1 MESST
6 FEDPT
11 NQFMKK
17 LLFLVF
23 GIIPSLYAQ
32 DVTLTQL
39 TQNTFIHTSY
49 LQTNDFGHVPCN
61 GLVVRNGQEALVF
74 DTPTDDQN
82 AQKLIHLVQDSLHC
96 KIVAVIPTHF
106 HNDCLGGLLAF
117 HTAGIPSI
125 AHEKTIEL
133 TKENQLIEPQQGFKV
148 STTLRVGTQ
157 QVLVKFFGEGHTRD
171 NVVAYFPSEQ
181 VLFGGCLI
189 KELNATKG
197 YLGDAN
203 LQAWADTVSKIQVA
217 FPHVKHVVPGHGAAG
232 DPLLLDYTKKLFE
245 K

>member
-1 MESST
+1 METST
-6 FEDPT
+6 FEDLT
-11 NQFMKK
+11 NQFMTK

-23 GIIPSLYAQ
+23 GILPSLYAQ

-74 DTPTDDQN
+74 DTPTDDQS
-82 AQKLIHLVQDSLHC
+82 AQKLIRLVQDSLHC
-96 KIVAVIPTHF
+96 KIVAVIPAHF

-117 HTAGIPSI
+117 HTVGIPSI

-133 TKENQLIEPQQGFKV
+133 TKENQLIESQQGFKV

-203 LQAWADTVSKIQVA
+203 LQAWAATVSKIQVA
-217 FPHVKHVVPGHGAAG
+217 FPYVKHVVPGHGAAG
-232 DPLLLDYTKKLFE
+232 DSRLLDYTQKLFE

>member
-1 MESST
+1 
-6 FEDPT
+6 
-11 NQFMKK
+11 
-17 LLFLVF
+17 
-23 GIIPSLYAQ
+23 
-32 DVTLTQL
+32 
-39 TQNTFIHTSY
+39 
-49 LQTNDFGHVPCN
+49 
-61 GLVVRNGQEALVF
+61 VRIGQEALVF
-74 DTPTDDQN
+74 DTPTDDQS

>member
-1 MESST
+1 MESRT
-6 FEDPT
+6 FENLM
-11 NQFMKK
+11 NQRMKK
-17 LLFLVF
+17 LLYLVF
-23 GIIPSLYAQ
+23 GILPSVCAQ

-61 GLVVRNGQEALVF
+61 GLVVRNGQEALIF
-74 DTPTDDQN
+74 DTPTDDQS
-82 AQKLIHLVQDSLHC
+82 AQKLIRLVQDSLHC

-106 HNDCLGGLLAF
+106 HNDCLGGLKAF

-133 TKENQLIEPQQGFKV
+133 TKENQLIEPQQGFKG

-157 QVLVKFFGEGHTRD
+157 HVLVKFFGEGHTRD

-203 LQAWADTVSKIQVA
+203 VQAWSATVKQVQA
-217 FPHVKHVVPGHGAAG
+217 NFPDVKHVVPGHGAAG
-232 DPLLLDYTKKLFE
+232 DSRLLDYTQKLFE

>member
-1 MESST
+1 MESRT
-6 FEDPT
+6 FEDPM
-11 NQFMKK
+11 NQRMKK

-23 GIIPSLYAQ
+23 GIMPSIYAQ
-32 DVTLTQL
+32 DVTLSQL

-49 LQTNDFGHVPCN
+49 LQTNDFGRVPCN

-74 DTPTDDQN
+74 DTPTDDQS

-133 TKENQLIEPQQGFKV
+133 TKANQLIEPQQGFKG

-157 QVLVKFFGEGHTRD
+157 HVLVKFFGEGHTRD

-203 LQAWADTVSKIQVA
+203 VQAWSATVKQVQA
-217 FPHVKHVVPGHGAAG
+217 NFPDVKHVVPGHGAAG
-232 DPLLLDYTKKLFE
+232 DSRLLAYTHKLFE

>member
-1 MESST
+1 MESRT
-6 FEDPT
+6 FKNPM
-11 NQFMKK
+11 NQRMKK

-23 GIIPSLYAQ
+23 GIMPSLYAQ
-32 DVTLTQL
+32 DVTLSPL

-49 LQTNDFGHVPCN
+49 LQTNDFGRVPCN

-74 DTPTDDQN
+74 DTPTDDQS
-82 AQKLIHLVQDSLHC
+82 AQKLIRLVQDSLHC

-117 HTAGIPSI
+117 HTAGIHSI

-133 TKENQLIEPQQGFKV
+133 TKENQLIEPQQGFKG

-157 QVLVKFFGEGHTRD
+157 HVLVKFFGEGHTRD

-203 LQAWADTVSKIQVA
+203 VQAWSATVKQVQVN
-217 FPHVKHVVPGHGAAG
+217 FPDVKHVVPGHGVAG
-232 DPLLLDYTKKLFE
+232 DSRLLDYTHKLFE